1 MWRFTRS
8 SEGDTLENFAKAIRN
23 VLMRFKDRE
32 MNVVEIDEIWIETSI
47 PKDFIIELIKK
58 GEVEVPEGIDEIR
71 KGKSV
76 IWRRER

>member
-1 MWRFTRS
+1 M
-8 SEGDTLENFAKAIRN
+8 ENFAKAIRN
-23 VLMRFKDRE
+23 VLMRFRERE

-76 IWRRER
+76 IWRREK

>member
-1 MWRFTRS
+1 M
-8 SEGDTLENFAKAIRN
+8 ENFAKAIRN

-47 PKDFIIELIKK
+47 PKDFIIELIKN